1 MTPEKGEFQQPSAE
15 GLGFK
20 GKSFEQVVASVRPT
34 AIVGAAAKRGSFS
47 KPVIEALVQVFLSQM
62 LSPFC
67 VFLSQML
74 PPHVPPLPFLIYSRN
89 FCSICRGGWQKSCCS
104 SERVGCVFNPENAGT
119 ATAARESAE
128 MVVDHTYNAQQK
140 LKGPYPPER
149 LLGQFIWAVSRG
161 TADWE
166 QHRL

>member
-1 MTPEKGEFQQPSAE
+1 MQGVVYEGRSIGTMTPEKGEFQQPSAE

-74 PPHVPPLPFLIYSRN
+74 PPHVPPPSLPHIFSEFLFHLPRRMAKIML
-89 FCSICRGGWQKSCCS
+89 F
-104 SERVGCVFNPENAGT
+104 F
-119 ATAARESAE
+119 
-128 MVVDHTYNAQQK
+128 
-140 LKGPYPPER
+140 
-149 LLGQFIWAVSRG
+149 
-161 TADWE
+161 
-166 QHRL
+166 